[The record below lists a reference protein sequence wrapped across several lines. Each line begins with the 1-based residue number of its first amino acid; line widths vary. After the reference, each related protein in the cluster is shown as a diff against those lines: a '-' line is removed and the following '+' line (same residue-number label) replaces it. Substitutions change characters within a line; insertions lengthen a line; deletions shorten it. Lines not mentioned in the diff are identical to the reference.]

1 MERVCFLHKVK
12 ISRIVF
18 DSVRA
23 ELNLDEV
30 PIKDNPYNSYKS
42 KCITLTEKKNT
53 EVLLVLYIWAGTMQ
67 FTIDIYR
74 NGQRI
79 KRIEMFGP
87 HGNVGYEFTRLDKEE
102 FYKVSAEEFWKAY
115 SHIPHNL
122 KIK

>member
-53 EVLLVLYIWAGTMQ
+53 EVLLVSSIWLGTLH

>member
-53 EVLLVLYIWAGTMQ
+53 EVLLVSSIWSGTLH

-87 HGNVGYEFTRLDKEE
+87 HGNVGYEFTRLNQEE

-115 SHIPHNL
+115 SHIPYNL